1 MRFRQQSFQ
10 QRCFLLPLISDW
22 MMVFIIN
29 TLIFQTVIK
38 IHLCFQPFH
47 VHGSFQRHVYLQKGT
62 PMAVLFKFQL
72 KKSYRNWNSV
82 VGKVLSRVQLK
93 LCMSVCVCLNGWHCV
108 RMLAMHVL
116 LWLNK
121 ALWFL
126 FLCEM
131 EKWISV
137 EEPWARSVCFVCL
150 WRVESEEQISVSY
163 HLSLMFSQQYSV
175 TSICSGFN
183 GESVHSGHFLP

>member
-62 PMAVLFKFQL
+62 PMAVLFKFQP
-72 KKSYRNWNSV
+72 KKKAIVTGIVLLERFSQESSWNYAWVCVFVWMVDTVWGCWQCMCCYGST
-82 VGKVLSRVQLK
+82 K
-93 LCMSVCVCLNGWHCV
+93 LCGFCSFVRWRNGYLLENHGQG
-108 RMLAMHVL
+108 RFVL
-116 LWLNK
+116 FVSEGSSQKN
-121 ALWFL
+121 
-126 FLCEM
+126 
-131 EKWISV
+131 
-137 EEPWARSVCFVCL
+137 RS
-150 WRVESEEQISVSY
+150 R
-163 HLSLMFSQQYSV
+163 SLI
-175 TSICSGFN
+175 TSR
-183 GESVHSGHFLP
+183 

>member
-93 LCMSVCVCLNGWHCV
+93 LCMSVCVFVWMVDTVWGCWQCMCCYGSTKLCGFCSFVRWRNGYLLKNHGQG
-108 RMLAMHVL
+108 RFVL
-116 LWLNK
+116 FVSEGSSQKN
-121 ALWFL
+121 
-126 FLCEM
+126 
-131 EKWISV
+131 
-137 EEPWARSVCFVCL
+137 RS
-150 WRVESEEQISVSY
+150 R
-163 HLSLMFSQQYSV
+163 SLI
-175 TSICSGFN
+175 TSR
-183 GESVHSGHFLP
+183 